1 MSESEPSALSE
12 FELIARDTNP
22 FMEAWKR
29 AANSCVAP
37 AMDEDALPTSED
49 EQEEELGAIQ
59 PVNPLEY
66 KQRTAGWR
74 CRWFHGKKSR
84 CFEPRECRKCSRRLS
99 ELQDRLK
106 RQREEIERKYVMLHV
121 EVPVARKAGSRRSR
135 TRAHPGP
142 LLRPSRRRPPS
153 CTELNHERWEQQ
165 TSEPVSAV

>member
-12 FELIARDTNP
+12 SQLIARGTNP

-37 AMDEDALPTSED
+37 AMDDDALPTSED
-49 EQEEELGAIQ
+49 ELEEELGAIQ

-99 ELQDRLK
+99 ELQDRLE
-106 RQREEIERKYVMLHV
+106 RQREEVRRKYVLLEGWKQMIV
-121 EVPVARKAGSRRSR
+121 DNGS
-135 TRAHPGP
+135 P
-142 LLRPSRRRPPS
+142 
-153 CTELNHERWEQQ
+153 
-165 TSEPVSAV
+165 

>member
-1 MSESEPSALSE
+1 MSESEPSAMSE
-12 FELIARDTNP
+12 SELIARDTNP

-84 CFEPRECRKCSRRLS
+84 CFEPRECRKWLQARSGPASFLRKGS
-99 ELQDRLK
+99 EWFVLFVCLK
-106 RQREEIERKYVMLHV
+106 RRNPTTKQREQEKNPTSKQSKPRGCMT
-121 EVPVARKAGSRRSR
+121 PRCRQSR
-135 TRAHPGP
+135 TRG
-142 LLRPSRRRPPS
+142 
-153 CTELNHERWEQQ
+153 
-165 TSEPVSAV
+165 